1 MIKTII
7 ILNVYVPNRR
17 NSKYIKGKNVSPEK
31 TNRQIHNSSWNTL
44 VNILPI
50 KYQ

>member
-1 MIKTII
+1 MFMCLTGEIQ
-7 ILNVYVPNRR
+7 
-17 NSKYIKGKNVSPEK
+17 KYIKGKNVSPEK
-31 TNRQIHNSSWNTL
+31 TNRQIHNSSWNIL

>member
-1 MIKTII
+1 MIKIII

-17 NSKYIKGKNVSPEK
+17 NSKYIKGKKCPEK
-31 TNRQIHNSSWNTL
+31 TNRQIHNSSWNIL